1 MFSQY
6 LHIRPWEIGLLTVGQ
21 FEGLIDYLYENN
33 IIKDG

>member
-21 FEGLIDYLYENN
+21 FERLLDYVEEN
-33 IIKDG
+33 IVKGG